1 MGIVYALFI
10 LTALIMIH
18 ELGHFIAAKI
28 FGVQILE
35 FAIGMGPKIFS
46 IKRKGIDY
54 RINIFPIGGYVR
66 LAGEDVSGTEDT
78 NVEKDKLLYEKPAWQ
93 RLMISLAGPL
103 ASILTGYFI
112 MILTFGIWGVYP
124 VKVERIVENSPAQR
138 AGIEKG
144 DIIYSINGKRV
155 FDSNEFSKAVNTYDV
170 LKIEVLR
177 NSGKFLV
184 SVSPEQTPDEIELT
198 IDVENLSG
206 EIQGKI
212 KTINVVKPSAE
223 LFKQLPNLKDQPVKL
238 EFVNGT
244 VEGKLLNALY
254 IPPRK
259 TVGIY
264 FSSISPVIQ
273 KGFGEFRAGDII
285 VSINGYKIN
294 DGVDFSRIL
303 GLLDSK
309 AKKALL
315 IHISGDEVF
324 YQVYSEFAESINVV
338 VERDGNLINLHFK
351 RDELLDILEN
361 KVVFKSSVEAMREG
375 IFEVLRDGIIRTNR
389 IIVQMGEIL
398 AMLFTGRLGLNS
410 LSGPI
415 GVVTFVGN
423 VTKLGFEPIL
433 FLTVIIT
440 LNLGM
445 INLLPLPA
453 LDGGRIVFALLE
465 IITRKKLDP
474 SIESYIH
481 FVGFMLLMALMVYIT
496 YVDIMR
502 LIG

>member
-1 MGIVYALFI
+1 MGIIYALLI
-10 LTALIMIH
+10 LTALIMVH

-46 IKRKGIDY
+46 VKRKGIDY

-66 LAGEDVSGTEDT
+66 LAGEDVSGIEDT
-78 NVEKDKLLYEKPAWQ
+78 SVEKDKLLYEKPAWQ

-124 VKVERIVENSPAQR
+124 VKVERVVENSPAQR
-138 AGIEKG
+138 AEIEKG
-144 DIIYSINGKRV
+144 DIIYSVNGKRV

-170 LKIEVLR
+170 LEIEVLR
-177 NSGKFLV
+177 NSRKLLI
-184 SVSPEQTPDEIELT
+184 SVSPEQTPDEVEIVL
-198 IDVENLSG
+198 DVEALSG
-206 EIQGKI
+206 EIQGKV
-212 KTINVVKPSAE
+212 KTINNVKPSVE
-223 LFKQLPNLKDQPVKL
+223 LFKQLPDLKGQYVKL
-238 EFVNGT
+238 ELLNGT
-244 VEGKLLNALY
+244 VEGKLLSAIY

-264 FSSISPVIQ
+264 FSSISPIVQ
-273 KGFGEFRAGDII
+273 KGFGEFKTGDVILS
-285 VSINGYKIN
+285 VNGYKIN

-303 GLLDSK
+303 GLLDSNS
-309 AKKALL
+309 KKPLL

-324 YQVYSEFAESINVV
+324 YHIHSEFGELVNVV
-338 VERDGNLINLHFK
+338 VERDGNLINLSFK
-351 RDELLDILEN
+351 RDELLDIFEN
-361 KVVFKSSVEAMREG
+361 KIMFKSPVKAMREG
-375 IFEVLRDGIIRTNR
+375 IFEVIRDGIIRTNR

-415 GVVTFVGN
+415 GVVAFVGN
-423 VTKLGFEPIL
+423 VSKLGFEPIL

-445 INLLPLPA
+445 INLIPLPA

-465 IITRKKLDP
+465 MITRKKLDP

-496 YVDIMR
+496 YVDIVR